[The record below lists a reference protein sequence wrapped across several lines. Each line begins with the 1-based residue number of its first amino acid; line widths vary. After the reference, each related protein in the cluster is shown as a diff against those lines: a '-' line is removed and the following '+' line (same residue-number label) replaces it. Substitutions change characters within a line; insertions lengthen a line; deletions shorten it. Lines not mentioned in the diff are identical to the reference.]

1 MSKTLDQIL
10 AERPEVQQ
18 TLERERAYM
27 EAYMLIIKLMDEQC
41 VSKAELARRLGRS
54 RAYVT
59 KLLNGSTN
67 MTIRTIADVLFHL
80 DRRLEISGSE
90 LAAAPIDSPKDTI
103 KLCEATYA
111 WAEAQQAS
119 SRWGDNAIQP
129 RAKHDTSAKLRSLIA
144 G

>member
-27 EAYMLIIKLMDEQC
+27 EAYMLIIKLMDEQG
-41 VSKAELARRLGRS
+41 VTKAELARRLGRS
-54 RAYVT
+54 RPYVT

-80 DRRLEISGSE
+80 GCRLEVASSKLTAAPADNGGKIPPPPRNRRRPKSPRRLP
-90 LAAAPIDSPKDTI
+90 APFPRVGVPAGTI
-103 KLCEATYA
+103 RK
-111 WAEAQQAS
+111 
-119 SRWGDNAIQP
+119 
-129 RAKHDTSAKLRSLIA
+129 
-144 G
+144 

>member
-27 EAYMLIIKLMDEQC
+27 EAYMLIIKLMDEQD

-54 RAYVT
+54 RPYVT

-80 DRRLEISGSE
+80 GCRLEVSGSE
-90 LAAAPIDSPKDTI
+90 LAAAPIDSQKDAI
-103 KLCEATYA
+103 KLCKTTYT
-111 WAEAQQAS
+111 WAEVQRWSTAS
-119 SRWGDNAIQP
+119 LP
-129 RAKHDTSAKLRSLIA
+129 RAKYNTSAKLRPLIA